1 MILHPSWMLEVSGPT
16 SRQGISDHGKGMVLF
31 RHLKVYVCVAQ
42 LFVHTCVLL
51 FLLCSRNDVGD
62 SPRGP
67 LKQPGNPH
75 LKPAT
80 SQNQMRIA

>member
-1 MILHPSWMLEVSGPT
+1 MATVWI
-16 SRQGISDHGKGMVLF
+16 
-31 RHLKVYVCVAQ
+31 CVEIMRGNVV
-42 LFVHTCVLL
+42 F
-51 FLLCSRNDVGD
+51 VGD

-67 LKQPGNPH
+67 LKQPGDPH